1 MIQLFRIVGGIEVE
15 DLEKI
20 FKNDDYLMVY
30 SSLERYVNL
39 DDFRERRKKQNELF
53 VKYLKLKHPINENHL
68 YERIAVKMSTIR
80 FSNEVLSYLISSNLD
95 LEYKGLDMFDVPFI
109 LKYLLATNIKDK
121 DVMKLYLSK
130 VKHLDNIYF
139 GNSNYRAYTDLC
151 RMNIIAGDFDKAIE
165 VFNNPNY
172 HLINIDYTNEDK
184 IIEFLNN
191 SLNCY
196 VDALGFSGF
205 IEHDMVY
212 QIVIM
217 VKELNLNLDEKR
229 DILKRIIYNNKI
241 KLFNKSCLE
250 FIKDTLDT
258 DDYQEFLNYLSNKI
272 ESKEITLFEVL
283 NRNTIR
289 LASLDKEKVL
299 KKEN

>member
-1 MIQLFRIVGGIEVE
+1 ME

-30 SSLERYVNL
+30 NSLESYVKIDN
-39 DDFRERRKKQNELF
+39 FIERRKKQNELF

-68 YERIAVKMSTIR
+68 YERIAVKMSTLR
-80 FSNEVLSYLISSNLD
+80 LTDEVLTYLISSNLD

-109 LKYLLATNIKDK
+109 LKYLLATNIKNK
-121 DVMKLYLSK
+121 EVMRLYLSK

-139 GNSNYRAYTDLC
+139 GNAHYRAYTDLC
-151 RMNIIAGDFDKAIE
+151 RMNIIAGEFDKAIE

-172 HLINIDYTNEDK
+172 HLINIDYTTDFK
-184 IIEFLNN
+184 IIELLNS

-212 QIVIM
+212 QIIITI
-217 VKELNLNLDEKR
+217 KELKLSLDEKR

-241 KLFNKSCLE
+241 KLFNKTSLE
-250 FIKDTLDT
+250 FIEEILDT
-258 DDYQEFLNYLSNKI
+258 NDYQEFLTYLKEKI
-272 ESKEITLFEVL
+272 DLKEITLFEVL

-289 LASLDKEKVL
+289 LADLAKDKVL
-299 KKEN
+299 RKI

>member
-1 MIQLFRIVGGIEVE
+1 ME

-30 SSLERYVNL
+30 NSLERYVNL
-39 DDFRERRKKQNELF
+39 DDFMERRKKQNELF

-80 FSNEVLSYLISSNLD
+80 LTDEVLTYLISSNLD

-109 LKYLLATNIKDK
+109 LKYLLATNIKNK
-121 DVMKLYLSK
+121 EVMRLYLSK

-139 GNSNYRAYTDLC
+139 GNAHYRAYTDLC
-151 RMNIIAGDFDKAIE
+151 RMNIIAGEFDKAIE

-172 HLINIDYTNEDK
+172 HLINIDYTTDSK
-184 IIEFLNN
+184 IIELLNN

-212 QIVIM
+212 QIIITI
-217 VKELNLNLDEKR
+217 KELKLSLDEKR

-250 FIKDTLDT
+250 FIEEILDIN
-258 DDYQEFLNYLSNKI
+258 DYQEFLTYLKEKI

>member
-1 MIQLFRIVGGIEVE
+1 ME

-30 SSLERYVNL
+30 NSLESYVKIDN
-39 DDFRERRKKQNELF
+39 FIERRKKQNELF

-68 YERIAVKMSTIR
+68 YERIAVKMSTLR
-80 FSNEVLSYLISSNLD
+80 LTDEVLTYLISSNLD

-109 LKYLLATNIKDK
+109 LKYLLATNIKNK
-121 DVMKLYLSK
+121 EVMKLYLSK
-130 VKHLDNIYF
+130 LKHFDNIYF
-139 GNSNYRAYTDLC
+139 GNSHYRAYTDLC
-151 RMNIIAGDFDKAIE
+151 RINIIAGEFDKAIE

-172 HLINIDYTNEDK
+172 HLINIDYTTDSK
-184 IIEFLNN
+184 IIELLNS

-212 QIVIM
+212 QIIITI
-217 VKELNLNLDEKR
+217 KELKLSLDEKR

-241 KLFNKSCLE
+241 KLFNKTSLE
-250 FIKDTLDT
+250 FIEEILDT
-258 DDYQEFLNYLSNKI
+258 NDYQDFLNYLNKKI
-272 ESKEITLFEVL
+272 DLKEITLFEVL

-289 LASLDKEKVL
+289 LANLDKDKVL
-299 KKEN
+299 KKFLNY

>member
-1 MIQLFRIVGGIEVE
+1 ME

-30 SSLERYVNL
+30 NSLESYVKIDN
-39 DDFRERRKKQNELF
+39 FIERRKKQNELF

-68 YERIAVKMSTIR
+68 YERIAVRMSTFR
-80 FSNEVLSYLISSNLD
+80 LTDEVLTYLISSNLD
-95 LEYKGLDMFDVPFI
+95 LEYKGLDMFDVPFV
-109 LKYLLATNIKDK
+109 LKYLLATNIKNK
-121 DVMKLYLSK
+121 EVMKLYLSK

-139 GNSNYRAYTDLC
+139 GNSHYRAYTDLC
-151 RMNIIAGDFDKAIE
+151 RMNIIASDFDKAIE
-165 VFNNPNY
+165 VFDNPNY

-184 IIEFLNN
+184 IIELLNN

-212 QIVIM
+212 QIIITI
-217 VKELNLNLDEKR
+217 KELKLSLDEKN

-250 FIKDTLDT
+250 FIEEILDT
-258 DDYQEFLNYLSNKI
+258 NDYQEFLNYLNEKI
-272 ESKEITLFEVL
+272 DLKEITLFEVL

-289 LASLDKEKVL
+289 LADLDKGKVL
-299 KKEN
+299 RKI